1 MSVIS
6 NDGRIMML
14 ILEFLEVTYSICIYM
29 LQFKLSK
36 HSEGYFFH
44 RAAEF
49 LNVNI
54 PLNSKVIMC
63 GDMNIK
69 LDNQPGICNWED

>member
-1 MSVIS
+1 
-6 NDGRIMML
+6 ML
-14 ILEFLEVTYSICIYM
+14 PIAARAPAN
-29 LQFKLSK
+29 SK

-54 PLNSKVIMC
+54 PLNSNCFLEHI
-63 GDMNIK
+63 
-69 LDNQPGICNWED
+69 LS